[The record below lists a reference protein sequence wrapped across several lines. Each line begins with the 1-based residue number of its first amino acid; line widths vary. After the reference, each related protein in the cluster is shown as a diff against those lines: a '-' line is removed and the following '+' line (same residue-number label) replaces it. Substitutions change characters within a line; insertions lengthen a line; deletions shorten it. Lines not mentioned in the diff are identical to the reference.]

1 MVGALDG
8 FILVYGIG
16 FTGLPWFTT
25 WLPWIFW
32 WQLRW
37 FMPSWPFLPSW
48 VRWPTPPTSWEHSRG
63 LVVMPWGDAPSE
75 TAILIGKICGRMM
88 IDHDR
93 PLVSRMVLGFL
104 ILRQPALKVWRC
116 GTSICSIARDIG
128 SCTTL
133 QDIGSCNR
141 VNRVSRWLIARKTLA
156 LWEFGLSKDGLFLAQ
171 GVHILRCNVGR
182 SQGDARF
189 LHPKRG

>member
-8 FILVYGIG
+8 LYWSRAL
-16 FTGLPWFTT
+16 GLPVYHG
-25 WLPWIFW
+25 LPHDYHE
-32 WQLRW
+32 
-37 FMPSWPFLPSW
+37 SSGD
-48 VRWPTPPTSWEHSRG
+48 SS
-63 LVVMPWGDAPSE
+63 GDAMTNATNE
-75 TAILIGKICGRMM
+75 LRAFTRLGRNAMGGCPKWNSYFNREDM
-88 IDHDR
+88 WENDDR
-93 PLVSRMVLGFL
+93 PLVFWMALGFL
-104 ILRQPALKVWRC
+104 ILRQPALKVRRC
-116 GTSICSIARDIG
+116 GTSICSITRDIG